1 MVKVKICGLTK
12 LEDALHALRS
22 GADYLG
28 FILYPKSPRFVPP
41 EKRKEILK
49 ELGEAVRV
57 AVMVNPSEEE
67 VLRTFEEGFDLV
79 QLHGEESLDFAHRV
93 GIERVIKAFR
103 VKDGVPDIEEGWKD
117 AFGVLLDTYSK
128 KAYGGTGESFNW
140 EIAREVKKRGFRLFL
155 SGGLKPEN
163 VRRAVE
169 EVKPFA
175 VDVSSGVE
183 MSPGIKDKIKV
194 ERFIKEAKG
203 L

>member
-41 EKRKEILK
+41 EKLKEILK

-79 QLHGEESLDFAHRV
+79 QLHGEEGLDFAHRV

>member
-79 QLHGEESLDFAHRV
+79 QLHGEEGLDFAHRV